1 MKKLKRLTPEDVCKH
16 IESADI
22 EPIYDLW
29 GTITGFLYGINH
41 GGEQYTTDIDA
52 ETVLGEKDDD
62 VDDVDDED
70 VDASEDEE
78 EDEEDDDEEE
88 EDIHDAVY
96 DFENLEN
103 PAFYNI
109 CLELATMANI
119 GEADYIHGTPAAI
132 SIDNGTTH
140 CTVEE
145 ALAAHTIDEWTILMI
160 DDIREYVQEEL
171 PDDCTDAQFLMRY
184 LELAPVD
191 LIIG

>member
-29 GTITGFLYGINH
+29 GTIIGFLYGINH
-41 GGEQYTTDIDA
+41 GEEQYTTDIDA
-52 ETVLGEKDDD
+52 EAVLGEKDDD
-62 VDDVDDED
+62 VDDED
-70 VDASEDEE
+70 VDAAEDEE
-78 EDEEDDDEEE
+78 EAEEDEDDDEE
-88 EDIHDAVY
+88 EDIHDAIY
-96 DFENLEN
+96 EFENLEN

-119 GEADYIHGTPAAI
+119 GEADYIHSNPAAI
-132 SIDNGTTH
+132 SIDNGTTR

-145 ALAAHTIDEWTILMI
+145 ALAAHTIDEWMRHMI
-160 DDIREYVQEEL
+160 DDIREYVHDEL
-171 PDDCTDAQFLMRY
+171 ATCTDAQFLMRY

>member
-52 ETVLGEKDDD
+52 EAVLGEKDDD
-62 VDDVDDED
+62 VDDED
-70 VDASEDEE
+70 VDAAEDEE
-78 EDEEDDDEEE
+78 EAEEDEDDDEE
-88 EDIHDAVY
+88 EDIHDAIY
-96 DFENLEN
+96 EFENLEN

-119 GEADYIHGTPAAI
+119 GEADYIHSNPAAI
-132 SIDNGTTH
+132 SIDNGTTR

-145 ALAAHTIDEWTILMI
+145 ALAAHTIDEWMRHMI
-160 DDIREYVQEEL
+160 DDIREYVHDEL
-171 PDDCTDAQFLMRY
+171 ATCTDAQFLMRY

>member
-29 GTITGFLYGINH
+29 GTIIGFLYGINH

-52 ETVLGEKDDD
+52 EAVLGEKDDD
-62 VDDVDDED
+62 VDDED
-70 VDASEDEE
+70 VDAAEDEE
-78 EDEEDDDEEE
+78 EAEEDEDDDEEE
-88 EDIHDAVY
+88 EDIHDAIY
-96 DFENLEN
+96 EFENLEN

-119 GEADYIHGTPAAI
+119 GEADYIHSNPAAI
-132 SIDNGTTH
+132 SIDNGTTR

-145 ALAAHTIDEWTILMI
+145 ALAAHTIDEWMRHMI
-160 DDIREYVQEEL
+160 DDIREYVHDEL
-171 PDDCTDAQFLMRY
+171 ATCTDAQFLMRY

>member
-29 GTITGFLYGINH
+29 GTIIGFLYGINH

-52 ETVLGEKDDD
+52 EAVLGEKDDD
-62 VDDVDDED
+62 VDDED
-70 VDASEDEE
+70 VDAAEDEE
-78 EDEEDDDEEE
+78 EAEEDEDDDEEE
-88 EDIHDAVY
+88 EDIHDAIY
-96 DFENLEN
+96 EFENLEN

-119 GEADYIHGTPAAI
+119 GEADYIHSNPAAI
-132 SIDNGTTH
+132 SIDNGTTR

-145 ALAAHTIDEWTILMI
+145 ALAAHTIAEWMRHMI
-160 DDIREYVQEEL
+160 DDIREYVHDEL
-171 PDDCTDAQFLMRY
+171 ATCTDAQFLMRY

>member
-29 GTITGFLYGINH
+29 GTIIGFLYGINH

-52 ETVLGEKDDD
+52 EAVLGEKDDD
-62 VDDVDDED
+62 VDDED
-70 VDASEDEE
+70 VDAAEDEE
-78 EDEEDDDEEE
+78 EAEEDEDDDEE
-88 EDIHDAVY
+88 EDIHDAIY
-96 DFENLEN
+96 EFENLEN

-119 GEADYIHGTPAAI
+119 GEADYIHSNPAAI
-132 SIDNGTTH
+132 SIDNGTTR

-145 ALAAHTIDEWTILMI
+145 ALAAHTIDEWMRHMI
-160 DDIREYVQEEL
+160 DDIREYVHDEL
-171 PDDCTDAQFLMRY
+171 ATCTDAQFLMRY

>member
-1 MKKLKRLTPEDVCKH
+1 MKKLKRLTPEDVCNH

-62 VDDVDDED
+62 VEDED

-78 EDEEDDDEEE
+78 E
-88 EDIHDAVY
+88 EDIHDAIY
-96 DFENLEN
+96 EFENLEN

-119 GEADYIHGTPAAI
+119 GESDYIHGNPAAI

-145 ALAAHTIDEWTILMI
+145 ALASHTIDEWTRLMI

-191 LIIG
+191 LIIE

>member
-22 EPIYDLW
+22 EPTYDIW

-88 EDIHDAVY
+88 EDIHDAIY
-96 DFENLEN
+96 EFENLEN

-119 GEADYIHGTPAAI
+119 GEADDIHGNPAAI

-145 ALAAHTIDEWTILMI
+145 ALAAHTIDEWTRLMI
-160 DDIREYVQEEL
+160 DDIREYVQKEL
-171 PDDCTDAQFLMRY
+171 PDDCTDAKFLMRY
-184 LELAPVD
+184 LELSPVD

>member
-29 GTITGFLYGINH
+29 GTIIGFLYGINH

-52 ETVLGEKDDD
+52 EAVLGEKDDD
-62 VDDVDDED
+62 VDDED
-70 VDASEDEE
+70 VDAAEDEE
-78 EDEEDDDEEE
+78 EAEEDEDDDEEE
-88 EDIHDAVY
+88 EDIHDAIY
-96 DFENLEN
+96 EFENLEK

-119 GEADYIHGTPAAI
+119 GEADYIHSNPAAI
-132 SIDNGTTH
+132 SIDNGTTR

-145 ALAAHTIDEWTILMI
+145 ALAAHTIDEWMRHMI
-160 DDIREYVQEEL
+160 DDIREYVHDEL
-171 PDDCTDAQFLMRY
+171 ATCTDAQFLMRY

>member
-29 GTITGFLYGINH
+29 GTIIGFLYGINH

-52 ETVLGEKDDD
+52 EAVLGEKDDD
-62 VDDVDDED
+62 VDDED
-70 VDASEDEE
+70 VDAAEDEE
-78 EDEEDDDEEE
+78 EAEEDEDDEEE
-88 EDIHDAVY
+88 DINDAIY
-96 DFENLEN
+96 EFENLEN
-103 PAFYNI
+103 PAFYSI

-119 GEADYIHGTPAAI
+119 GEADYIHGNPAAI
-132 SIDNGTTH
+132 SIDNGTTR

-145 ALAAHTIDEWTILMI
+145 ALAAHTIDEWTRLMI
-160 DDIREYVQEEL
+160 DDIREYAQEEL

>member
-29 GTITGFLYGINH
+29 GTIIGFLYGINH

-52 ETVLGEKDDD
+52 EAVLGEKDDD
-62 VDDVDDED
+62 VDDED
-70 VDASEDEE
+70 FDAAEDEE
-78 EDEEDDDEEE
+78 EAEEDEDDDEEE
-88 EDIHDAVY
+88 EDIHDAIY
-96 DFENLEN
+96 EFENLEN

-119 GEADYIHGTPAAI
+119 GEADYIHSNPAAI
-132 SIDNGTTH
+132 SIDNGTTR

-145 ALAAHTIDEWTILMI
+145 ALAAHTIDEWMRHMI
-160 DDIREYVQEEL
+160 DDIREYVHDEL
-171 PDDCTDAQFLMRY
+171 ATCTDAQFLMRY